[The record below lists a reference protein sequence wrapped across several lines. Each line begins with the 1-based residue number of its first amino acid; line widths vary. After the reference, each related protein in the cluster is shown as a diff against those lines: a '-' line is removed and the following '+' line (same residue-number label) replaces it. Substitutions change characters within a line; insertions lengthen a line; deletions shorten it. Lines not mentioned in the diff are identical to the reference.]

1 MARKRVTYRPSKAG
15 SVFGG
20 VAGIIFVGIGLF
32 VVIPTFGP
40 FGVLWTLLAAGITAA
55 SFYQAFGKKYTG
67 PEIHIED
74 EECGKPEDVQQ
85 RPSAVRYSRLTWNS
99 PLKISLLPTIFV
111 SVTVGHTWLVRSSA
125 APSRPGDRS
134 ICSE

>member
-20 VAGIIFVGIGLF
+20 VVGIIFVCIGLF
-32 VVIPTFGP
+32 VAIPAFGP
-40 FGVLWTLLAAGITAA
+40 FGVLWTLLAAGITIA

-85 RPSAVRYSRLTWNS
+85 RLETLRALYEQKLITPEEY
-99 PLKISLLPTIFV
+99 
-111 SVTVGHTWLVRSSA
+111 
-125 APSRPGDRS
+125 
-134 ICSE
+134 

>member
-1 MARKRVTYRPSKAG
+1 MGRKRVTYRPSKAG

-74 EECGKPEDVQQ
+74 ENGEN
-85 RPSAVRYSRLTWNS
+85 PSAAGASPEERLRQLQSLYDQRLITTEEYEQKRQEI
-99 PLKISLLPTIFV
+99 LKEL
-111 SVTVGHTWLVRSSA
+111 
-125 APSRPGDRS
+125 
-134 ICSE
+134 